1 MTEAEKIFNQIFKRF
16 IDRQSSILSF
26 RLTSEQGMATAK
38 EKIRADKV
46 VFVKEMIQGK
56 DYDKILIDKEGFF
69 KVMPPEKLGQV
80 MTDATVGQ
88 AQVAAGGAYHVFSD
102 CFLCGPA
109 LAYCRVNAL
118 LAPHALDGVAAQRR
132 I

>member
-38 EKIRADKV
+38 QKIPADKV

-56 DYDKILIDKEGFF
+56 DYHKILIDQEGCF
-69 KVMPPEKLGQV
+69 KVITPEKLVTGL
-80 MTDATVGQ
+80 TDATSRQ
-88 AQVAAGGAYHVFSD
+88 AQRASPSTT
-102 CFLCGPA
+102 LP
-109 LAYCRVNAL
+109 
-118 LAPHALDGVAAQRR
+118 
-132 I
+132 